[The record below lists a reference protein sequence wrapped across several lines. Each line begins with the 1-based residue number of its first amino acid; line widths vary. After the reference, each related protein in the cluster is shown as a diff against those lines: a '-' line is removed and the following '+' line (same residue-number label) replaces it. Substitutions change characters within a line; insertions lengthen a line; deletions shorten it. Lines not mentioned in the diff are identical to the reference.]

1 MISLTLFP
9 KLGGTRFVELEIKSL
24 KQGVY
29 FLLFSMENLS
39 GSDSEGVSLAITE
52 RGNEQF
58 PSIHFQQVGTH
69 YFFQLYVGDQAEGAH
84 EGWHCLVDQQPD
96 QEAEDLISTVWDEP
110 EGSFFQARFA
120 DGLMLHE
127 SLLVSRESL
136 TKFLSQYSES
146 FSEWYQQGKWVN
158 LGTV

>member
-9 KLGGTRFVELEIKSL
+9 KLGGTRFVELEIKNL
-24 KQGVY
+24 KQGVN

-39 GSDSEGVSLAITE
+39 GPESEGVSLAITE

-58 PSIHFQQVGTH
+58 PSIHFQQVGDR
-69 YFFQLYVGDQAEGAH
+69 YFFQLYVGDQAEGTD
-84 EGWHCLVDQQPD
+84 EGWHCLVDKQPE
-96 QEAEDLISTVWDEP
+96 QEADDLISTVWDEP
-110 EGSFFQARFA
+110 GSSFFQARFA

-136 TKFLSQYSES
+136 TKLLSQYSES
-146 FSEWYQQGKWVN
+146 FSEWHKQGTWVN

>member
-9 KLGGTRFVELEIKSL
+9 KLGGTRFVEIEIKSL
-24 KQGVY
+24 KQGVD
-29 FLLFSMENLS
+29 FLLFSIENLS

-58 PSIHFQQVGTH
+58 PSMHFQQVGAR
-69 YFFQLYVGDQAEGAH
+69 YFFQLYVGDQAEGID

-96 QEAEDLISTVWDEP
+96 QETDELISTVWDEP
-110 EGSFFQARFA
+110 GSSFFQARFA

-127 SLLVSRESL
+127 SLLVSREHL
-136 TKFLSQYSES
+136 AKFLSEYVED
-146 FSEWYQQGKWVN
+146 FSEWHQKGKWVN

>member
-24 KQGVY
+24 KQGVD

-58 PSIHFQQVGTH
+58 PSMHFQQLGARC
-69 YFFQLYVGDQAEGAH
+69 FFQLYVSDQVKGAD

-96 QEAEDLISTVWDEP
+96 QEVEDLVSTVWDEP
-110 EGSFFQARFA
+110 GSSFFQARFA

-146 FSEWYQQGKWVN
+146 FSEWHQQGKWLN